1 MKIIRISSVWC
12 TSCIITYKLWK
23 DIQLNFPNNE
33 YIEYDYDEDTLE
45 VQKYNVGN
53 ILPVI
58 IIFNNN
64 EEIKRIVG
72 EKSKKEIFDIIN
84 SIGE

>member
-12 TSCIITYKLWK
+12 TSCIVTYKFWK
-23 DIQLNFPNNE
+23 ELKQNNPNNE
-33 YIEYDYDEDTLE
+33 YVEYDYDEESVLVE
-45 VQKYNVGN
+45 KYNVGN

-58 IIFNNN
+58 IIFDNDK
-64 EEIKRIVG
+64 EIKRIVG
-72 EKSKKEIFDIIN
+72 EKSKKEMFDIIN